1 MKYYLFFL
9 VLLLPIIIT
18 CQEEPDPRTRHF
30 PRSREPVKELPAK
43 DRFWIFI
50 LVGQSNMAG
59 RGQVEPE
66 DTIPNDRILSIN
78 QDDKWILAKEPLHFY
93 EPVLTGL
100 DCGMSFANNL
110 LDKIPDDVTVGI
122 LPCAIGGSSVEQWL
136 GDSLYRGVRL
146 FSNFKEK
153 ADLAGKSGIIKG
165 LLWHQGESNAKP
177 ELIPSYKEK
186 LVHLLTAFRTYID
199 NDSLPVVA
207 GQLGAYT
214 EPEER
219 QKRWNS
225 INSIIREIAAED
237 PFVGVIETKDL
248 TEKGDKVHFDSKS
261 QRTMGERFA
270 REMLRLLNYHK
281 SR

>member
-1 MKYYLFFL
+1 MKCYLFFL

-18 CQEEPDPRTRHF
+18 CQEEPDPRTRYF
-30 PRSREPVKELPAK
+30 PRNRETVKELPAK

-50 LVGQSNMAG
+50 LAGQSNMAG
-59 RGQVEPE
+59 RGQVEPP
-66 DTIPNDRILSIN
+66 DTIDNNRILSVN
-78 QDDKWILAKEPLHFY
+78 EKHQWIYAKEPLHYY
-93 EPVLTGL
+93 EPNLTGL

-110 LDKIPDDVTVGI
+110 LDHIPSDVTVGI

-165 LLWHQGESNAKP
+165 LLWHQGESNSKP
-177 ELIPSYKEK
+177 ELIPTYKEK
-186 LVHLLTAFRTYID
+186 LVHLLTAFRTYIS

-270 REMLRLLNYHK
+270 DEIAEMLN
-281 SR
+281 